1 MSRPRLGILAVA
13 CSLTVLAGCATPGQR
28 DIEARVGGAER
39 RIDDVRATHQSI
51 AEPYFEVSQEIYIGG
66 EGFTRRDPSTLDA
79 RLDENVNFNRIY
91 PVTLNG
97 LAEFITTEYGVPVR
111 ITADALEAAAQA
123 VYDPGTAFL
132 AAEEAAAAQQGGIG
146 APVTPPMGQGA
157 GSAAFVIQY
166 EGKLRGFLDL
176 IAVRTGNGWRQDG
189 NTITV
194 FHRDTRTWAI
204 HALPGSSNISATI
217 SNQSSGGGAGAGGAG
232 GGGGGVGGGGGA
244 GGGSQNTLQG
254 GNTTT
259 SDAEINVFE
268 AAAQAIEQMLGPKG
282 VIAKSAALGTV
293 TVTDEAAVLDRIDAY
308 VEQTNERVTRQ
319 VHMKVEVLSIELNT
333 AESYGIDWNLV
344 WESLNGR
351 YAAVGNIAATALE
364 GANNVEV
371 SIVDP
376 TYNYAG
382 TSALVNALS
391 RQGRVSIETSQV
403 INTLSGQPA
412 PVQVGAETS
421 YLARRAVIAL
431 NDQQAQISTE
441 LGTVSDGASI
451 TALPVVISNN
461 DILLQL
467 QLNLNQ
473 LRDLRVVGNQSER
486 LEAPQVDTRQTLQR
500 VRIPSGGTMILSG
513 FEQDRVRYDQRGIGS
528 PKFQAAGGG
537 STGERR
543 RTVLVVVV
551 TANVVN

>member
-1 MSRPRLGILAVA
+1 MRRSGILAAA
-13 CSLTVLAGCATPGQR
+13 CGLTVLAGCATPGQR
-28 DIEARVGGAER
+28 DIESRVGGAEQ
-39 RIDDVRATHQSI
+39 RIDDVRTAHETIS
-51 AEPYFEVSQEIYIGG
+51 EPYFEISNEIYIGG
-66 EGFTRRDPSTLDA
+66 AGFTRRDPTTLDA
-79 RLDENVNFNRIY
+79 RLDEHVNFNRIY

-111 ITADALEAAAQA
+111 ITADAAEAAAQA

-132 AAEEAAAAQQGGIG
+132 AAEEAAAQQGGSGGIAYPSNPSG
-146 APVTPPMGQGA
+146 ATNI
-157 GSAAFVIQY
+157 AAFVIQY
-166 EGKLRGFLDL
+166 EGALRGFLDL
-176 IAVRTGNGWRQDG
+176 IAVRTGNGWRQDAG
-189 NTITV
+189 TITL

-204 HALPGSSNISATI
+204 HALPGASTINATI
-217 SNQSSGGGAGAGGAG
+217 SNQSAGGGAGSGGGGSG
-232 GGGGGVGGGGGA
+232 GGGGGGSGGSGGA
-244 GGGSQNTLQG
+244 QSTLQG

-259 SDAEINVFE
+259 TDAEINVFS
-268 AAAQAIEQMLGPKG
+268 AAADAIEQMLGPKG
-282 VIAKSAALGTV
+282 LIAKSAALGTV
-293 TVTDEAAVLDRIDAY
+293 TVTDEAAVLDRVEAY
-308 VEQTNERVTRQ
+308 VAQVNERVTRQ
-319 VHMKVEVLSIELNT
+319 VRMKVEVLSIELNT
-333 AESYGIDWNLV
+333 GESYGIDWNLV
-344 WESLNGR
+344 WESLSGR

-364 GANNVEV
+364 GSNTVEL

-376 TYNYAG
+376 TDNYAG

-421 YLARRAVIAL
+421 YLARRSIIAL
-431 NDQQAQISTE
+431 NDQQAQVSTE

-451 TALPVVISNN
+451 TALPLVIGNN

-473 LRDLRVVGNQSER
+473 LRDLRVVGSQNER
-486 LEAPQVDTRQTLQR
+486 LEAPQIDTRQTLQR
-500 VRIPSGGTMILSG
+500 VKIPSGGTMILSG
-513 FEQDRVRYDQRGIGS
+513 FEQDRVRYDQRGIGT